1 MMAIIVNTSGK
12 RKQAIA
18 RATIKKGKGRV
29 RINRQLLETIRPASM
44 RLKMQE
50 PLLLAGELS
59 GEVDVSVSV
68 RGGGPTSQTEA
79 ARLAIAKGLVQYSKS
94 AVLEDRF
101 LSYDRQLLVADV
113 RRKESAKPNRHGQ
126 ARAKGQKSYR

>member
-1 MMAIIVNTSGK
+1 M
-12 RKQAIA
+12 
-18 RATIKKGKGRV
+18 
-29 RINRQLLETIRPASM
+29 
-44 RLKMQE
+44 
-50 PLLLAGELS
+50 
-59 GEVDVSVSV
+59 SV

>member
-12 RKQAIA
+12 RKRAVA
-18 RATIKKGKGRV
+18 RATVKKGKGRV

-68 RGGGPTSQTEA
+68 RGGGPASQTEA